1 MLETE
6 CEDVLLVQLVQRLC
20 ACSLKNQSR
29 AHSQWP
35 HAAVWRDEAA
45 RPVRAVARDSP
56 GGSALRGN
64 GRNVPV

>member
-6 CEDVLLVQLVQRLC
+6 CEAVLLAQLVQRPC
-20 ACSLKNQSR
+20 ARSLKNQSR
-29 AHSQWP
+29 GHGQWP

-45 RPVRAVARDSP
+45 WPVSAVARDSP
-56 GGSALRGN
+56 GGLALRGN